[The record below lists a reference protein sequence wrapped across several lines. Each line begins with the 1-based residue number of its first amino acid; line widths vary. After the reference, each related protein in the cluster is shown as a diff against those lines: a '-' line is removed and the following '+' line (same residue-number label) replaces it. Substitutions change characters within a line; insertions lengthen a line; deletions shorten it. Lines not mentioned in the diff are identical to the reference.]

1 MTETDLYMHTLNT
14 FIALSFA
21 YLPET
26 FYFYLKESSIFLLN
40 RVIMKS
46 IHYLILITTLLLS
59 SCQSNDKSNKLY
71 EEGVSL
77 ELAQLRK
84 QEIKD
89 LKYDL
94 SFSIPEQKQVPIE
107 GEATIRFNVGHS
119 QEIILDFRES
129 ADKIM
134 EVSVNGKPT
143 EYLVQNEHLILP
155 EASTKEGT
163 NEVYIRFIAG
173 NQSLNRNDEFLY
185 TLLVPDRARTV
196 FPCFEQPNLKAT
208 FTLQL
213 EIPAGWEAVSNTAIQ
228 SMSITDGRK
237 HITFHPTEPLS
248 TYLFSFVA
256 GKLEKVEYADGERI
270 LTAYHRET
278 DPKKVAQLNIIF
290 QQVAASLQWLEEYT
304 DIPYPFAKYSFI
316 ILPGFQYGG
325 MEHTGATL
333 YNDTRMFLSEHPTLD
348 EELARAKLIA
358 HETAHMWFGDYVTMD
373 WFNDVWTK
381 EVFANYFAACITEP
395 LFPNVNHSLNWIKS
409 YTAASLA
416 EDRTLGSNSI
426 RQPLDNL
433 RNAGLIYGN
442 IIYNK
447 APVMMQ
453 KLVEIMGER
462 AYQEGIQEYLKTYAY
477 DNATWDDLITIL
489 DNKTEEDLASFSK
502 VWVNQKGMPHITFT
516 NRCGQLEIRQ
526 RDPLNRGLLW
536 PQRFQVT
543 FVGAENI
550 SMEVDLT
557 HETFALTVPMDT
569 KAILPNTDGRGYGLF
584 IPDEQSKE
592 WILEHWQN
600 IKDDT
605 ARQSLLMALYENYQY
620 HLISDKE
627 WVNAIRN
634 GLKTEKNA
642 LIASTLCSYLGESL
656 RSLNDEKLEE
666 EIWQWIEN
674 HPLTSCRL
682 QLMRCIISN
691 ASSPQSIDKLYQIWE
706 KQSHPLLNERDYMTL
721 AYELALHC
729 PDNYLNIREIQH
741 ARITNPDRQRQ
752 FDFIV
757 QAVTPDTL
765 QMDVFFHSLLQAEN
779 RRIEPWAASALAYL
793 NHPLREK
800 YAVKYIRPGLEI
812 LQEVQRTGDIFFPK
826 NWASALLRNHK
837 SKEAYQ
843 EVQAFFEAHPD
854 YSPLLKNKILQAA
867 WPLYREAAN
876 SLDM

>member
-1 MTETDLYMHTLNT
+1 MKTIQYLTL
-14 FIALSFA
+14 IIGL
-21 YLPET
+21 
-26 FYFYLKESSIFLLN
+26 FLG
-40 RVIMKS
+40 
-46 IHYLILITTLLLS
+46 
-59 SCQSNDKSNKLY
+59 SCQTNEKDQQLY
-71 EEGVSL
+71 EEGISL

-89 LKYDL
+89 LKYGL
-94 SFSIPEQKQVPIE
+94 SFSIPEQKQEAVE
-107 GEATIRFNVGHS
+107 GEARIQFSLQHP
-119 QEIILDFRES
+119 QEIILDFREN
-129 ADKIM
+129 ADKIK
-134 EVSVNGKPT
+134 EVSVNGKPCP
-143 EYLVQNEHLILP
+143 YRFLNEHIILP
-155 EASTKEGT
+155 ESASQKDK
-163 NEVYIRFIAG
+163 NEVHIRFTAG
-173 NQSLNRNDEFLY
+173 DQSLNRNDEYLY

-196 FPCFEQPNLKAT
+196 FPCFEQPNLKAE
-208 FTLQL
+208 FTLCL
-213 EIPAGWEAVSNTAIQ
+213 EVPEEWEAVSNTSIQ
-228 SMSITDGRK
+228 TESIINGKK
-237 HITFHPTEPLS
+237 HITFLPTEPLS

-278 DPKKVAQLNIIF
+278 DPKKVAQLDIIF
-290 QQVAASLQWLEEYT
+290 QQVASSLHWLEDYT

-395 LFPNVNHSLNWIKS
+395 LFPSVNHSLNWIKT

-416 EDRTLGSNSI
+416 EDRTSGSNSI

-453 KLVEIMGER
+453 KLVEIMGEK

-477 DNATWDDLITIL
+477 SNATWDDLITIL
-489 DNKTEEDLASFSK
+489 DAKTEEDLASFSD

-526 RDPLNRGLLW
+526 RDPLNRGMIW
-536 PQRFQVT
+536 PQRFQIT
-543 FVGAENI
+543 FIGDESTTV
-550 SMEVDLT
+550 EVDLSQ
-557 HETFALTVPMDT
+557 ETYALTVPLNT
-569 KAILPNTDGRGYGLF
+569 KAILPNTDERGYGLF
-584 IPDEQSKE
+584 IPDEQSRA
-592 WILEHWQN
+592 WLLAHWQEMT
-600 IKDDT
+600 DDT
-605 ARQSLLMALYENYQY
+605 ARQSLLMLLYENYQ
-620 HLISDKE
+620 HRLITDKE
-627 WVNAIRN
+627 WINALLN

-642 LIASTLCSYLGESL
+642 LIASTLCGYLSGPMQKL
-656 RSLNDEKLEE
+656 KDKKLEE
-666 EIWQWIEN
+666 TIWLWTEK
-674 HPLTSCRL
+674 HPIASCRL
-682 QLMRCIISN
+682 QLIRCLISN
-691 ASSPQSIDKLYQIWE
+691 ASAPQSIDKLYQLWE
-706 KQSHPLLNERDYMTL
+706 KQSHPMLNERDYMTM
-721 AYELALHC
+721 AYELALYN
-729 PDNYLNIREIQH
+729 PEKYENILTTQRN
-741 ARITNPDRQRQ
+741 RITNPDRLRQ
-752 FDFIV
+752 FDFIS

-765 QMDVFFHSLLQAEN
+765 QMDAFFQSLLKAEN

-800 YAVKYIRPGLEI
+800 YAVKYIRLGLEV

-826 NWASALLRNHK
+826 NWVSALLRNHN

-843 EVQAFFEAHPD
+843 EVQAFFKAHPG
-854 YSPLLKNKILQAA
+854 YSPLLTNKILQAA
-867 WPLYREAAN
+867 WPLYKEAAN

>member
-1 MTETDLYMHTLNT
+1 MKALKY
-14 FIALSFA
+14 IAIA
-21 YLPET
+21 A
-26 FYFYLKESSIFLLN
+26 
-40 RVIMKS
+40 
-46 IHYLILITTLLLS
+46 TLLLS
-59 SCQSNDKSNKLY
+59 SCQTHEKSNKLY
-71 EEGVSL
+71 EEGISL

-84 QEIKD
+84 QEIKE
-89 LKYDL
+89 LKYGL
-94 SFSIPEQKQVPIE
+94 SFSIPEQKQEAVE
-107 GEATIRFNVGHS
+107 GEARISFLLQRP

-129 ADKIM
+129 ADKIK
-134 EVSVNGKPT
+134 EVSVNGQPS
-143 EYLVQNEHLILP
+143 EYTFLNEHLVLP
-155 EASTKEGT
+155 EASTIEGK
-163 NEVYIRFIAG
+163 NEVHICFTAG
-173 NQSLNRNDEFLY
+173 DQSLNRNEEYLY

-196 FPCFEQPNLKAT
+196 FPCFEQPNLKAE

-213 EIPAGWEAVSNTAIQ
+213 EVPAEWEAVSN
-228 SMSITDGRK
+228 SSIASEENINGRK
-237 HITFHPTEPLS
+237 HIAFLPTEPLS
-248 TYLFSFVA
+248 TYLLSFVA
-256 GKLEKVEYADGERI
+256 GKLKKVEYADGERI

-278 DPKKVAQLNIIF
+278 DAKKVAQLDIIF
-290 QQVAASLQWLEEYT
+290 QQVAASLHWLEEYT

-395 LFPNVNHSLNWIKS
+395 LFPNVNHSLNWMKT
-409 YTAASLA
+409 YTSASLA
-416 EDRTLGSNSI
+416 EDRTPGSNSI

-453 KLVEIMGER
+453 KLVEIMSEE
-462 AYQEGIQEYLKTYAY
+462 AYQEGIREYLKTYAY
-477 DNATWDDLITIL
+477 GNATWDDLIAIL
-489 DNKTEEDLASFSK
+489 DARSEEDLASFSD
-502 VWVNQKGMPHITFT
+502 VWVNQKGMPHISFT

-536 PQRFQVT
+536 PQSFQIT
-543 FVGAENI
+543 FQGAEE
-550 SMEVDLT
+550 STSVEVNLT
-557 HETFALTVPMDT
+557 NETYAITVPLGT
-569 KAILPNTDGRGYGLF
+569 QAILPNTDGRGYGLF
-584 IPDEQSKE
+584 IPDEESKE
-592 WILEHWQN
+592 WILAHWQETS
-600 IKDDT
+600 DDT
-605 ARQSLLMALYENYQY
+605 ARQSLLMSLYENYQ
-620 HLISDKE
+620 HRLISDKE
-627 WVNAIRN
+627 WMEALMN
-634 GLKTEKNA
+634 GLKNEKNA
-642 LIASTLCSYLGESL
+642 LIASTLCGYLGAPLSQL
-656 RSLNDEKLEE
+656 GQASWEE
-666 EIWQWIEN
+666 EIWEWSDK
-674 HPLTSCRL
+674 HPLASCRL
-682 QLMRCIISN
+682 QLIRCLISN
-691 ASSPQSIDKLYQIWE
+691 ARAPKSIDKLYQLWKE
-706 KQSHPLLNERDYMTL
+706 QSHPMLNERDYMTL

-729 PDNYLNIREIQH
+729 PERYENLRDTQRE
-741 ARITNPDRQRQ
+741 RITNPDRRRQ

-765 QMDVFFHSLLQAEN
+765 QMDAFFQSLMKAEN

-793 NHPLREK
+793 NHPLRQS
-800 YAVKYIRPGLEI
+800 YAVKYIRPGLEV
-812 LQEVQRTGDIFFPK
+812 LEEVQRTGDIFFPK

-843 EVQAFFEAHPD
+843 EVQAFFEAHPG

>member
-1 MTETDLYMHTLNT
+1 MKALKY
-14 FIALSFA
+14 IAIA
-21 YLPET
+21 A
-26 FYFYLKESSIFLLN
+26 
-40 RVIMKS
+40 
-46 IHYLILITTLLLS
+46 TLLLS
-59 SCQSNDKSNKLY
+59 SCQAHEKSNKLY
-71 EEGVSL
+71 EEGISL

-84 QEIKD
+84 QEIKE
-89 LKYDL
+89 LKYGL
-94 SFSIPEQKQVPIE
+94 SFSIPEQKQEAVE
-107 GEATIRFNVGHS
+107 GEARISFLLQRP

-129 ADKIM
+129 ADKIKG
-134 EVSVNGKPT
+134 VSVNGQPS
-143 EYLVQNEHLILP
+143 EYTFLNEHLVLP
-155 EASTKEGT
+155 EASTIEGQ
-163 NEVYIRFIAG
+163 NEVHIRFIAG
-173 NQSLNRNDEFLY
+173 DQSLNRNEEFLY

-196 FPCFEQPNLKAT
+196 FPCFEQPNLKAE

-213 EIPAGWEAVSNTAIQ
+213 EVPAEWEAVSNT
-228 SMSITDGRK
+228 SIASEESLNGRK
-237 HITFHPTEPLS
+237 LINFRPTEPLS

-256 GKLEKVEYADGERI
+256 GKLKKMEYADGERT

-278 DPKKVAQLNIIF
+278 DAKKVAQLDIIF
-290 QQVAASLQWLEEYT
+290 QQVAASLHWLEDYT

-395 LFPNVNHSLNWIKS
+395 LFPNVNHSLNWMKT
-409 YTAASLA
+409 YTSASLA
-416 EDRTLGSNSI
+416 EDRTPGSNSI

-453 KLVEIMGER
+453 KLVEIMGEE
-462 AYQEGIQEYLKTYAY
+462 AYREGIREYLKTYAY
-477 DNATWDDLITIL
+477 GNATWDDLIAIL
-489 DNKTEEDLASFSK
+489 DAKTEEDLATFSD
-502 VWVNQKGMPHITFT
+502 VWVNQKGMPHISFT

-536 PQRFQVT
+536 PQSFQIT
-543 FVGAENI
+543 FQGAEE
-550 SMEVDLT
+550 STSVEVNLT
-557 HETFALTVPMDT
+557 NETYAITVPLGT
-569 KAILPNTDGRGYGLF
+569 QAILPNTDGRGYGLF
-584 IPDEQSKE
+584 IPDEESKE
-592 WILEHWQN
+592 WMLAHWQETS
-600 IKDDT
+600 DDT
-605 ARQSLLMALYENYQY
+605 ARQSLLMSLYENYQ
-620 HLISDKE
+620 HRLISDKE
-627 WVNAIRN
+627 WMEALMN
-634 GLKTEKNA
+634 GLKNEKNA
-642 LIASTLCSYLGESL
+642 LIASTLCGYLGAPLSQL
-656 RSLNDEKLEE
+656 GQASWEE
-666 EIWQWIEN
+666 EIWEWSEK
-674 HPLTSCRL
+674 HPLASCRL
-682 QLMRCIISN
+682 QLIRCLISN
-691 ASSPQSIDKLYQIWE
+691 ARAPKSIDKLYQLWKE
-706 KQSHPLLNERDYMTL
+706 QSHPMLNERDYMTL

-729 PDNYLNIREIQH
+729 PERYESLRDTQRE
-741 ARITNPDRQRQ
+741 RITNPDRRRQ

-757 QAVTPDTL
+757 QAVAPDTL
-765 QMDVFFHSLLQAEN
+765 QMDAFFQSLMKAEN

-793 NHPLREK
+793 NHPLRQS
-800 YAVKYIRPGLEI
+800 YAVKYIRPGLEV
-812 LQEVQRTGDIFFPK
+812 LEEVQRTGDIFFPK

-843 EVQAFFEAHPD
+843 EVQAFFEAHPG

>member
-1 MTETDLYMHTLNT
+1 MKALKY
-14 FIALSFA
+14 IAIA
-21 YLPET
+21 A
-26 FYFYLKESSIFLLN
+26 
-40 RVIMKS
+40 
-46 IHYLILITTLLLS
+46 TLLLS
-59 SCQSNDKSNKLY
+59 SCQTHEKKNKLY
-71 EEGVSL
+71 EEGISL

-84 QEIKD
+84 QEIKE
-89 LKYDL
+89 LKYGL
-94 SFSIPEQKQVPIE
+94 SFSIPEQKQEAVE
-107 GEATIRFNVGHS
+107 GEARISFLLQRP

-129 ADKIM
+129 ADKIK
-134 EVSVNGKPT
+134 EVSVNGQPS
-143 EYLVQNEHLILP
+143 EYTFLNEHLVLP
-155 EASTKEGT
+155 EASTIEGK
-163 NEVYIRFIAG
+163 NEVHICFTVG
-173 NQSLNRNDEFLY
+173 DQSLNRNEEYLY

-196 FPCFEQPNLKAT
+196 FPCFEQPNLKAE

-213 EIPAGWEAVSNTAIQ
+213 EVPAEWEAVSN
-228 SMSITDGRK
+228 SSIASEENIDGRK
-237 HITFHPTEPLS
+237 HIAFLPTEPLS

-256 GKLEKVEYADGERI
+256 GKLKKVEYADGERI

-278 DPKKVAQLNIIF
+278 DAKKVAQLDIIF
-290 QQVAASLQWLEEYT
+290 QQVAASLHWLEEYT

-395 LFPNVNHSLNWIKS
+395 LFPNVNHSLNWMKT
-409 YTAASLA
+409 YTSASLA
-416 EDRTLGSNSI
+416 EDRTPGSNSI

-453 KLVEIMGER
+453 KLVEIMGEE
-462 AYQEGIQEYLKTYAY
+462 AYQEGIRKYLKTYAY
-477 DNATWDDLITIL
+477 GNATWDDLIAIL
-489 DNKTEEDLASFSK
+489 DARSEEDLASFSD

-536 PQRFQVT
+536 PQSFQIT
-543 FVGAENI
+543 FQGAEE
-550 SMEVDLT
+550 STSVEVNLT
-557 HETFALTVPMDT
+557 NETFALTVPLGT
-569 KAILPNTDGRGYGLF
+569 QAILPNTDGRGYGLF
-584 IPDEQSKE
+584 IPDEESKK
-592 WILEHWQN
+592 WILAHWQETS
-600 IKDDT
+600 DDT
-605 ARQSLLMALYENYQY
+605 ARQSLLMLLYENYQ
-620 HLISDKE
+620 HRLISDKE
-627 WVNAIRN
+627 WMEALMN
-634 GLKTEKNA
+634 GLKSEKNV
-642 LIASTLCSYLGESL
+642 LIASTLCSYLGEPWQ
-656 RSLNDEKLEE
+656 RSGNETWEE
-666 EIWQWIEN
+666 EIWKWSES
-674 HPLTSCRL
+674 HPLASCRL
-682 QLMRCIISN
+682 QLIRCLISN
-691 ASSPQSIDKLYQIWE
+691 ARAPKSIDKLYQLWK
-706 KQSHPLLNERDYMTL
+706 KQSHPMLNERDYMTL

-729 PDNYLNIREIQH
+729 PERYESLRDTQRK
-741 ARITNPDRQRQ
+741 RITNPDRRRQ

-765 QMDVFFHSLLQAEN
+765 QMDAFFQSLLKAEN

-793 NHPLREK
+793 NHPLRQS
-800 YAVKYIRPGLEI
+800 YAVKYIRPGLEV
-812 LQEVQRTGDIFFPK
+812 LEEVQRTGDIFFPK

-843 EVQAFFEAHPD
+843 EVQAFFEAHPG

-876 SLDM
+876 SFDM

>member
-1 MTETDLYMHTLNT
+1 MKALKY
-14 FIALSFA
+14 IAIA
-21 YLPET
+21 A
-26 FYFYLKESSIFLLN
+26 
-40 RVIMKS
+40 
-46 IHYLILITTLLLS
+46 TLLLS
-59 SCQSNDKSNKLY
+59 SCQTHEKKNKLY
-71 EEGVSL
+71 EEDISL

-84 QEIKD
+84 QEIKE
-89 LKYDL
+89 LKYGL
-94 SFSIPEQKQVPIE
+94 SFSIPEQKQEAVE
-107 GEATIRFNVGHS
+107 GEARIRFLLQRP

-129 ADKIM
+129 ADKIK
-134 EVSVNGKPT
+134 EVSVNGQPS
-143 EYLVQNEHLILP
+143 EYTFLNEHLVLP
-155 EASTKEGT
+155 EASTIEGK
-163 NEVYIRFIAG
+163 NEVHICFTAG
-173 NQSLNRNDEFLY
+173 DQSLNRNEEYLY

-196 FPCFEQPNLKAT
+196 FPCFEQPNLKAE

-213 EIPAGWEAVSNTAIQ
+213 EVPAEWEAVSN
-228 SMSITDGRK
+228 SSIASEENIDGRK
-237 HITFHPTEPLS
+237 HIAFLPTEPLS

-256 GKLEKVEYADGERI
+256 GKLKKVEYADGERI

-278 DPKKVAQLNIIF
+278 DAKKVAQLDIIF
-290 QQVAASLQWLEEYT
+290 QQVAASLHWLEDYT

-395 LFPNVNHSLNWIKS
+395 LFPNVNHSLNWMKT
-409 YTAASLA
+409 YTSASLV
-416 EDRTLGSNSI
+416 EDRTPGSNSI

-453 KLVEIMGER
+453 KLVEIMSED
-462 AYQEGIQEYLKTYAY
+462 AYQEGIREYLKTFAY
-477 DNATWDDLITIL
+477 GNATWDDLIAIL
-489 DNKTEEDLASFSK
+489 DAKTEEDLATFSD
-502 VWVNQKGMPHITFT
+502 VWVNQKGMPHISFT

-536 PQRFQVT
+536 PQSFQIT
-543 FVGAENI
+543 FQGAEE
-550 SMEVDLT
+550 STSVEVNLT
-557 HETFALTVPMDT
+557 NETYAITVPLGT
-569 KAILPNTDGRGYGLF
+569 QAILPNTDGRGYGLF
-584 IPDEQSKE
+584 IPDEESKE
-592 WILEHWQN
+592 WMLAHWQETS
-600 IKDDT
+600 DDT
-605 ARQSLLMALYENYQY
+605 ARQSLLMSLYENYQ
-620 HLISDKE
+620 HRLISDKE
-627 WVNAIRN
+627 WMEALMN
-634 GLKTEKNA
+634 GLKNEKNA
-642 LIASTLCSYLGESL
+642 LIASTLCGYLGAPLSQL
-656 RSLNDEKLEE
+656 GQASWEE
-666 EIWQWIEN
+666 EIWEWSEK
-674 HPLTSCRL
+674 HPLASCRL
-682 QLMRCIISN
+682 QLIRCLISN
-691 ASSPQSIDKLYQIWE
+691 ARAPKSIDKLYQLWKE
-706 KQSHPLLNERDYMTL
+706 QSHPMLNERDYMTL

-729 PDNYLNIREIQH
+729 PERYESLRETQRE
-741 ARITNPDRQRQ
+741 RITNPDRRRQ

-765 QMDVFFHSLLQAEN
+765 QMDAFFQSLLKAEN

-793 NHPLREK
+793 NHPLRQS
-800 YAVKYIRPGLEI
+800 YAVKYIHPGLEV
-812 LQEVQRTGDIFFPK
+812 LEEVQRTGDIFFPK

-843 EVQAFFEAHPD
+843 EVQAFFKAYPG

-876 SLDM
+876 SFDM

>member
-1 MTETDLYMHTLNT
+1 MKALKY
-14 FIALSFA
+14 IAIA
-21 YLPET
+21 A
-26 FYFYLKESSIFLLN
+26 
-40 RVIMKS
+40 
-46 IHYLILITTLLLS
+46 TLLLS
-59 SCQSNDKSNKLY
+59 SCQTTEKSNKLY
-71 EEGVSL
+71 EEGISL

-84 QEIKD
+84 QEIKE
-89 LKYDL
+89 LKYGL
-94 SFSIPEQKQVPIE
+94 SFSIPEQKQEAVE
-107 GEATIRFNVGHS
+107 GEARISFLLQRP

-129 ADKIM
+129 ADKIKD
-134 EVSVNGKPT
+134 VSVNGQPS
-143 EYLVQNEHLILP
+143 EYTFLNEHLVLP
-155 EASTKEGT
+155 EASTIEGK
-163 NEVYIRFIAG
+163 NEVHICFTAG
-173 NQSLNRNDEFLY
+173 DQSLNRNEEYLY

-196 FPCFEQPNLKAT
+196 FPCFEQPNLKAE

-213 EIPAGWEAVSNTAIQ
+213 EVPAEWEAVSN
-228 SMSITDGRK
+228 SSIASEENIDGRK
-237 HITFHPTEPLS
+237 HIAFLPTEPLS

-256 GKLEKVEYADGERI
+256 GKLKKVEYADGERI

-278 DPKKVAQLNIIF
+278 DAKKVAQLDIIF
-290 QQVAASLQWLEEYT
+290 QQVAASLHWLEEYT

-395 LFPNVNHSLNWIKS
+395 LFPNVNHSLNWMKT
-409 YTAASLA
+409 YTSASLA
-416 EDRTLGSNSI
+416 EDRTPGSNSI

-453 KLVEIMGER
+453 KLVEIMGED
-462 AYQEGIQEYLKTYAY
+462 AYQEGIREYLKTFAY
-477 DNATWDDLITIL
+477 GNATWDDLIAIL
-489 DNKTEEDLASFSK
+489 DAKTEEDLATFSD
-502 VWVNQKGMPHITFT
+502 VWVNQKGMPHISFT

-536 PQRFQVT
+536 PQSFQIT
-543 FVGAENI
+543 FQGADE
-550 SMEVDLT
+550 STSVEVNLT
-557 HETFALTVPMDT
+557 GETFAITVPLGT
-569 KAILPNTDGRGYGLF
+569 QAILPNTDGRGYGLF
-584 IPDEQSKE
+584 IPDETSKE
-592 WILEHWQN
+592 WMLAHWQETS
-600 IKDDT
+600 DDT
-605 ARQSLLMALYENYQY
+605 ARQSLLMSLYENYQ
-620 HLISDKE
+620 HRLISDKE
-627 WVNAIRN
+627 WMNALLN
-634 GLKTEKNA
+634 GLKSEKNV
-642 LIASTLCSYLGESL
+642 LIASTLCGYLGDPLSRL
-656 RSLNDEKLEE
+656 DDKNLEE
-666 EIWQWIEN
+666 EIWKWSEK

-682 QLMRCIISN
+682 QLIRCLISN
-691 ASSPQSIDKLYQIWE
+691 AKAPESIERLYRLWE
-706 KQSHPLLNERDYMTL
+706 GQSHPMLNERDYMTM
-721 AYELALHC
+721 AYELSLHR
-729 PDNYLNIREIQH
+729 PEKYESIRNTQRE
-741 ARITNPDRQRQ
+741 RITNPDRKRQ

-765 QMDVFFHSLLQAEN
+765 QMDAVFQSLMKAEN

-793 NHPLREK
+793 NHPLRQA
-800 YAVKYIRPGLEI
+800 YSVKYIRPGLEV

-826 NWASALLRNHK
+826 NWAGALLRNYK
-837 SKEAYQ
+837 SKEAYR

-854 YSPLLKNKILQAA
+854 YPSLLKNKILQAA

-876 SLDM
+876 SLEM

>member
-1 MTETDLYMHTLNT
+1 MKTLKYMSL
-14 FIALSFA
+14 ALC
-21 YLPET
+21 
-26 FYFYLKESSIFLLN
+26 LLF
-40 RVIMKS
+40 
-46 IHYLILITTLLLS
+46 S
-59 SCQSNDKSNKLY
+59 SCQTHEKSNKLY
-71 EEGVSL
+71 EEGIST

-89 LKYDL
+89 LKYGL
-94 SFSIPEQKQVPIE
+94 SFSIPEQKQEAVE
-107 GEATIRFNVGHS
+107 GEARISFLLQS
-119 QEIILDFRES
+119 PQEIILDFRES
-129 ADKIM
+129 ADKIK
-134 EVSVNGKPT
+134 EVSINGKAT
-143 EYLVQNEHLILP
+143 EYVFRNEHLILP
-155 EASTKEGT
+155 KASTIEGK
-163 NEVYIRFIAG
+163 NEVHIRFIAG
-173 NQSLNRNDEFLY
+173 DQSLNRNEEFLY

-196 FPCFEQPNLKAT
+196 FPCFEQPNLKAE

-213 EIPAGWEAVSNTAIQ
+213 EVPAEWEAVSNT
-228 SMSITDGRK
+228 SIASEESLNGRK
-237 HITFHPTEPLS
+237 LITFRPTEPLS

-256 GKLEKVEYADGERI
+256 GKLKKVEYADGERI

-278 DPKKVAQLNIIF
+278 DAKKVAQLDIIF
-290 QQVAASLQWLEEYT
+290 QQVSASLHWLEDYT

-395 LFPNVNHSLNWIKS
+395 LFPNVNHSLNWMKT
-409 YTAASLA
+409 YTSASLV
-416 EDRTLGSNSI
+416 EDRTPGSNSI

-453 KLVEIMGER
+453 KLVEIMGEE
-462 AYQEGIQEYLKTYAY
+462 AYQEGIREYLKTYAY
-477 DNATWDDLITIL
+477 GNATWDDLIAIL
-489 DNKTEEDLASFSK
+489 DAKTEEDLASFSD

-536 PQRFQVT
+536 PQSFQIT
-543 FVGAENI
+543 FQGAEEST
-550 SMEVDLT
+550 SMEVNLT
-557 HETFALTVPMDT
+557 NETYSITVPLGT
-569 KAILPNTDGRGYGLF
+569 QAILPNTDGRGYGLF
-584 IPDEQSKE
+584 IPDEESKE
-592 WILEHWQN
+592 WILAHWQETS
-600 IKDDT
+600 DDT
-605 ARQSLLMALYENYQY
+605 ARQSLLMLLYENYQ
-620 HLISDKE
+620 HRLISDKE
-627 WVNAIRN
+627 WMEALMN
-634 GLKTEKNA
+634 GLKSEKNV
-642 LIASTLCSYLGESL
+642 LIASTLCSYLGEPWQ
-656 RSLNDEKLEE
+656 RSGNETWEE
-666 EIWQWIEN
+666 EIWKWSES
-674 HPLTSCRL
+674 HPLASCRL
-682 QLMRCIISN
+682 QLIRCLISN
-691 ASSPQSIDKLYQIWE
+691 ARAPKSIDKLYQLWK
-706 KQSHPLLNERDYMTL
+706 KQSHPMLNERDYMTL

-729 PDNYLNIREIQH
+729 PERYESLRDTQRK
-741 ARITNPDRQRQ
+741 RITNPDRRRQ

-765 QMDVFFHSLLQAEN
+765 QMDAFFQSLLKAEN

-793 NHPLREK
+793 NHPLRQS
-800 YAVKYIRPGLEI
+800 YAVKYIRPGLEV
-812 LQEVQRTGDIFFPK
+812 LEEVQRTGDIFFPK

-843 EVQAFFEAHPD
+843 EVQAFFEAHPG

-867 WPLYREAAN
+867 WPLYRDAAN

>member
-1 MTETDLYMHTLNT
+1 MKALKY
-14 FIALSFA
+14 IAIA
-21 YLPET
+21 A
-26 FYFYLKESSIFLLN
+26 
-40 RVIMKS
+40 
-46 IHYLILITTLLLS
+46 TLLLS
-59 SCQSNDKSNKLY
+59 SCQTHEKKNRLY
-71 EEGVSL
+71 EEGTSL

-84 QEIKD
+84 QEIKE
-89 LKYDL
+89 LKYGL
-94 SFSIPEQKQVPIE
+94 SFSIPKQKQEAVE
-107 GEATIRFNVGHS
+107 GEARISFLLQRP

-129 ADKIM
+129 ADKIK
-134 EVSVNGKPT
+134 EVSVNGQPS
-143 EYLVQNEHLILP
+143 EYTFLNEHLVLP
-155 EASTKEGT
+155 EASTIEGK
-163 NEVYIRFIAG
+163 NEVHICFTAG
-173 NQSLNRNDEFLY
+173 DQSLNRNEEYLY

-196 FPCFEQPNLKAT
+196 FPCFEQPNLKAE

-213 EIPAGWEAVSNTAIQ
+213 EVPAEWEAVSN
-228 SMSITDGRK
+228 SSIASEENIDGRK
-237 HITFHPTEPLS
+237 HIAFLPTEPLS

-256 GKLEKVEYADGERI
+256 GKLKKVEYADGERI

-278 DPKKVAQLNIIF
+278 DAKKVAQLDIIF
-290 QQVAASLQWLEEYT
+290 QQVAASLHWLEEYT

-395 LFPNVNHSLNWIKS
+395 LFPNVNHSLNWMKT
-409 YTAASLA
+409 YTSASLA
-416 EDRTLGSNSI
+416 EDRTPGSNSI

-453 KLVEIMGER
+453 KLVEIMGEE
-462 AYQEGIQEYLKTYAY
+462 AYQEGIRKYLKTYAY
-477 DNATWDDLITIL
+477 GNATWDDLIAIL
-489 DNKTEEDLASFSK
+489 DARSEEDLASFSD
-502 VWVNQKGMPHITFT
+502 VWVNQKGMPHISFT

-536 PQRFQVT
+536 PQSFQIT
-543 FVGAENI
+543 FQGAEE
-550 SMEVDLT
+550 STSVEVNLT
-557 HETFALTVPMDT
+557 NETYAITVPLGT
-569 KAILPNTDGRGYGLF
+569 QAILPNTDGRGYGLF
-584 IPDEQSKE
+584 IPDEESRE
-592 WILEHWQN
+592 WMLTHWQETS
-600 IKDDT
+600 DDT
-605 ARQSLLMALYENYQY
+605 ARQSLLMSLYENYQ
-620 HLISDKE
+620 HRLISDRE
-627 WVNAIRN
+627 WMEALIN
-634 GLKTEKNA
+634 GLKSEKNV
-642 LIASTLCSYLGESL
+642 LIASTLCGYLGTPLSQL
-656 RSLNDEKLEE
+656 GQASWEE
-666 EIWQWIEN
+666 EIWEWSEK
-674 HPLTSCRL
+674 HPLASCRL
-682 QLMRCIISN
+682 QLIRCLISN
-691 ASSPQSIDKLYQIWE
+691 ARAPKSIDKLYQLWKE
-706 KQSHPLLNERDYMTL
+706 QSHPMLNERDYMTL

-729 PDNYLNIREIQH
+729 PERYENLRNTQRE
-741 ARITNPDRQRQ
+741 RITNPDRRRQ

-765 QMDVFFHSLLQAEN
+765 QMDAFFQSLMKAEN

-793 NHPLREK
+793 NHPLRQS
-800 YAVKYIRPGLEI
+800 YAVKYIRPGLEV
-812 LQEVQRTGDIFFPK
+812 LEEVQRTGDIFFPK

-843 EVQAFFEAHPD
+843 EVQAFFEAHPG